1 MREGDPRIAV
11 AESGRHL
18 EALLCAS
25 PILICP
31 TRHDPCPVNPPDHE
45 RRRRHLVQ
53 VKLKNR
59 PLDVMEPSRI
69 GARRV
74 WARGGRASQKTL
86 LISGFQPY
94 GEPASALPFFHFRSP
109 N

>member
-31 TRHDPCPVNPPDHE
+31 TRHDPCPGNPPDHE

-74 WARGGRASQKTL
+74 WARGGRGAQKIRL
-86 LISGFQPY
+86 YSGFVTLR
-94 GEPASALPFFHFRSP
+94 GTSPALHLF
-109 N
+109 